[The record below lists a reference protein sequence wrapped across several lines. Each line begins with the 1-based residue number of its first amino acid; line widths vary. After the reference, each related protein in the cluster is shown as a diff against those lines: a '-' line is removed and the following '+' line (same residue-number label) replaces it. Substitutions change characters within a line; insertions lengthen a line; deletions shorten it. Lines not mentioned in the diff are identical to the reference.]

1 MSMKKVTG
9 VVLAACLTAG
19 LLSGCSLPWKT
30 KDTSSNKKVEKQV
43 SNKEDTETKKKASDI
58 LSLSIKDN
66 YINSSDDRILVNY
79 DSVDLSDPW
88 QENYPELET
97 ALTDYTAERK
107 KEAESQ
113 QQQLV
118 GYMQEY
124 GSEDADNDG
133 MNYSYSERQRLVRA
147 DGTVTSLVAST
158 YSYAGG
164 AHPSGGYISKN
175 FDSVTGKEIAF
186 KDVVKDGQGFGDAM
200 YSQLQKAYPDLSS
213 MHEEEGYEVFNLKES
228 LPKRAKAMIDGTA
241 SADAGQSDLF
251 PLTWVMTYDGIRVY
265 FSDYEIASYAEGMQA
280 IDITYQD
287 YPDVFQDTYS
297 FKGLPDG
304 AMEQVASSEDKLVE
318 PIIMV
323 NGKTLSLNM
332 QTESD
337 TLSFTYDGQ
346 TCTDDQLGYYF
357 GCNAYVLHRGEDY
370 YLYCD
375 LLSDNDWHFLNVYNL
390 NTASK
395 VDGAGSLG
403 MYYGAYSDAK
413 NMVLGTRLDILGTIS
428 VYSYYTTGSDGLPV
442 MNEASKSTYYVG
454 DYGAPNAETDEPRTL
469 TVKKD
474 FKATDGLGK
483 SVTLKA
489 GTVLTYQTVDQEATK
504 VGFSTQDGDMV
515 YIDAKYENGGAS
527 IKNGKKWVNGDD
539 YLDGIQFAG

>member
-1 MSMKKVTG
+1 
-9 VVLAACLTAG
+9 
-19 LLSGCSLPWKT
+19 
-30 KDTSSNKKVEKQV
+30 
-43 SNKEDTETKKKASDI
+43 
-58 LSLSIKDN
+58 
-66 YINSSDDRILVNY
+66 
-79 DSVDLSDPW
+79 
-88 QENYPELET
+88 
-97 ALTDYTAERK
+97 
-107 KEAESQ
+107 
-113 QQQLV
+113 
-118 GYMQEY
+118 
-124 GSEDADNDG
+124 
-133 MNYSYSERQRLVRA
+133 
-147 DGTVTSLVAST
+147 
-158 YSYAGG
+158 
-164 AHPSGGYISKN
+164 
-175 FDSVTGKEIAF
+175 
-186 KDVVKDGQGFGDAM
+186 
-200 YSQLQKAYPDLSS
+200 
-213 MHEEEGYEVFNLKES
+213 
-228 LPKRAKAMIDGTA
+228 
-241 SADAGQSDLF
+241 
-251 PLTWVMTYDGIRVY
+251 
-265 FSDYEIASYAEGMQA
+265 
-280 IDITYQD
+280 
-287 YPDVFQDTYS
+287 
-297 FKGLPDG
+297 
-304 AMEQVASSEDKLVE
+304 MEQVASSEDKLVE
-318 PIIMV
+318 PMIMV

-357 GCNAYVLHRGEDY
+357 GCNAYVLHRGEDF

-390 NTASK
+390 DTARK

-403 MYYGAYSDAK
+403 MYYGAYNDAK

-442 MNEASKSTYYVG
+442 MNEASKPTYYVG

-515 YIDAKYENGGAS
+515 YIEAKYENGGAS

>member
-1 MSMKKVTG
+1 MKKLTG

-19 LLSGCSLPWKT
+19 LFSGCSLPWKT
-30 KDTSSNKKVEKQV
+30 KGTSSNKKVEKQV
-43 SNKEDTETKKKASDI
+43 PNKEDTETKKKASDI
-58 LSLSIKDN
+58 LSLSIKYN

-79 DSVDLSDPW
+79 DSVDLSDHW
-88 QENYPELET
+88 KENYPELET

-124 GSEDADNDG
+124 GFEDADNDG
-133 MNYSYSERQRLVRA
+133 MNYSYSEKQRLVRA

-265 FSDYEIASYAEGMQA
+265 FSDYEIASYAEG
-280 IDITYQD
+280 
-287 YPDVFQDTYS
+287 V
-297 FKGLPDG
+297 
-304 AMEQVASSEDKLVE
+304 
-318 PIIMV
+318 
-323 NGKTLSLNM
+323 
-332 QTESD
+332 
-337 TLSFTYDGQ
+337 
-346 TCTDDQLGYYF
+346 
-357 GCNAYVLHRGEDY
+357 
-370 YLYCD
+370 
-375 LLSDNDWHFLNVYNL
+375 
-390 NTASK
+390 
-395 VDGAGSLG
+395 
-403 MYYGAYSDAK
+403 
-413 NMVLGTRLDILGTIS
+413 
-428 VYSYYTTGSDGLPV
+428 
-442 MNEASKSTYYVG
+442 
-454 DYGAPNAETDEPRTL
+454 
-469 TVKKD
+469 
-474 FKATDGLGK
+474 
-483 SVTLKA
+483 
-489 GTVLTYQTVDQEATK
+489 
-504 VGFSTQDGDMV
+504 
-515 YIDAKYENGGAS
+515 
-527 IKNGKKWVNGDD
+527 
-539 YLDGIQFAG
+539 